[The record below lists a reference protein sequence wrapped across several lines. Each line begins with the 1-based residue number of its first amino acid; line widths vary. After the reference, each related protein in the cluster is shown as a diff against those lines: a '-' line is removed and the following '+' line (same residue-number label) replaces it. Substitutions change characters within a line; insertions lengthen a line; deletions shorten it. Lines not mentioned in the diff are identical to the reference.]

1 MKEWIKKYL
10 FKNKEKLSS
19 KKAKVFYGFLIFA
32 FIVSLFI
39 GINYVGVIL
48 IVALLLFLMN
58 QADGEKEKIISPWQ
72 HQERKEEIAQLEKK
86 AHIIRQHVENHDEDL
101 EAKLQLQELEEQIT
115 LLKNR
120 YDFN

>member
-1 MKEWIKKYL
+1 MKELIKKYL
-10 FKNKEKLSS
+10 FRNKEKLTS
-19 KKAKVFYGFLIFA
+19 KKAKIFYGFLLFA
-32 FIVSLFI
+32 FVISLFI
-39 GINYVGVIL
+39 GINYVGVII

-72 HQERKEEIAQLEKK
+72 HQEQKDEVAQLEKK

-101 EAKLQLQELEEQIT
+101 EAKLQLQELEEQIA

-120 YDFN
+120 YGFN